1 MKSIIIASALLIG
14 ASMLSAQPIEVRPNS
29 TITHV
34 TVFTGQAQITRSA
47 KVNLSA
53 GITQVVF
60 DRVSPY
66 INLNSIQVKTENT
79 VSLMSV
85 SHRNN
90 YLVDENKSRFILEL
104 EDTLSK
110 LNNQMELLRIRGEGF
125 KLEREVL
132 LANKQIGGENTGVKI
147 DDLEDALVL
156 YRKRSIEI
164 GEELLKLDAQT
175 NRLKGIHKKFKQQLD
190 AYLKNNST
198 IEVVITL
205 KTLSA
210 VNNTKIEWSYL
221 VSNAGWTPFYDIRVK
236 DTKSP
241 LQLVSKAYI
250 TQNTM
255 EDWNNVILKLS
266 TTNPNETGLK
276 PELFPIYLNIQQPV
290 MRQEEIN
297 TIRKRKASVQGT
309 PAVLNDNEA
318 MALAYSEGIAYVEQT
333 DINMEFNVTSAYSIP
348 SDRNPH
354 QVDLSISN
362 IAALYRYSAAPKLD
376 KHAYVTATVSANE
389 IGTLPAGEANVYF
402 DGTFIGKTIL
412 QPATNDSIRISL
424 GRDKRIQIQ
433 RVQLSDFS
441 TRSISGSTKREI
453 NSWEITVR
461 NTLKETITLVIEDQ
475 IPVSGTKDVEVR
487 LTNNGGANFDETTGK
502 LTWELKPEAEK
513 SQTLRFSF
521 EVRYPKDKFV
531 SPY

>member
-14 ASMLSAQPIEVRPNS
+14 ATMLSAQPVEVRPNS

-60 DRVSPY
+60 DRVSPF
-66 INLNSIQVKTENT
+66 INLNSIQVKTENN

-90 YLVDENKSRFILEL
+90 YLADDNKPSFIVEL

-110 LNNQMELLRIRGEGF
+110 LNNQMELLRIRSEGF
-125 KLEREVL
+125 KLERDVL
-132 LANKQIGGENTGVKI
+132 LANKQIGGENSGVKI

-190 AYLKNNST
+190 AFLKNNST

-241 LQLVSKAYI
+241 MQLVSKAYI

-266 TTNPNETGLK
+266 TTNPNETGIK
-276 PELFPIYLNIQQPV
+276 PELFPIYLNVQQPV
-290 MRQEEIN
+290 VLQEV
-297 TIRKRKASVQGT
+297 TTRKQKAMLQGAAPVSADESVNAT
-309 PAVLNDNEA
+309 
-318 MALAYSEGIAYVEQT
+318 LAYSDGVATADQT
-333 DINMEFNVTSAYSIP
+333 DINMEFNVTAAYTIP

-354 QVDLSISN
+354 QVDLTVSN
-362 IAALYRYSAAPKLD
+362 IAALYRYGAVPKLD

-402 DGTFIGKTIL
+402 DGTFIGKTVL
-412 QPATNDSIRISL
+412 QQATDDSIRISL

-433 RVQLSDFS
+433 RVQLKDFS
-441 TRSISGSTKREI
+441 TRSVTGSTKREL
-453 NSWEITVR
+453 NTWEITVR
-461 NTLKETITLVIEDQ
+461 NTLKEPVSIIIEDQ
-475 IPVSGTKDVEVR
+475 IPVSNTKDIEVK
-487 LTNNGGANFDETTGK
+487 LTNPGSASFDEATGK
-502 LTWELKPEAEK
+502 LTWEIKPEAEK

-521 EVRYPKDKFV
+521 EVRYPKDKLIGG
-531 SPY
+531 Y